1 MKQLL
6 LIFLCFY
13 GLNVGANVN
22 PFIPLIQTNKS
33 IEMDMALD
41 KDDEMVLPNLNNPIY
56 SLSITCDILF
66 NNPNG
71 FVRILLE
78 DRQGKIYQIIE
89 CSSNTALGKVSVL
102 NNYCEETNY
111 LKGIIPEKI
120 KFYIRH
126 SKVSLHQINYY
137 EAEPSTIVPDFLLE
151 QIDSI
156 RNQQCEQIANN
167 ICKYNCD
174 NNIPWIAD
182 ATYMAKLP
190 YVTKKQL
197 LSIEDDGTDITSIEY
212 YSGGI
217 IEIDDGDDNALQSIP
232 TSSYIDSF
240 DWRNRHGTNWMTPVK
255 HQGNSGYCVAFA
267 ACSML
272 EAKTNLWFNS
282 KYDLDLSEQ
291 DVVHNIARCNS
302 NYTIDRIY
310 NSGVYPSYALQTII
324 NYGVIDEVAEP
335 FIDLSLNNIPPRPT
349 GNYMVGI
356 SSYTSITPSSST
368 INQIKHALIHNGPVM
383 SGFNASNMN
392 HEMALVGYH
401 TIQIGDT
408 LRPVKTTVDGGIFP
422 ALIATAGSQYIGQTY
437 WMFKD
442 NYGTEIDGRIDGY
455 MNLCFH
461 SYNNMNS
468 VFYTTSPISCS
479 ILDDDDIVCS
489 DNDGDGFYFWGIGP
503 KPSTCPDWIPDVPDG
518 DDSNYS
524 VGPMDEY
531 GHCLDLHSLLQ
542 DTIYIDNDTTLSEQ
556 CYIYRNIV
564 VRNNASLSITNV
576 VNHYSSVSISIQNH
590 GKLIIDGGTLN
601 NACIYCSDYG
611 YIEIRNNGIVNLSQ
625 NHELILPVNSQL
637 NLIQGEINNQ

>member
-1 MKQLL
+1 M
-6 LIFLCFY
+6 IILCLY
-13 GLNVGANVN
+13 GVRANAKVN
-22 PFIPLIQTNKS
+22 PFAPLINTNKS
-33 IEMDMALD
+33 MEM
-41 KDDEMVLPNLNNPIY
+41 EMLLYQDHEVEVHNINNPIY
-56 SLSITCDILF
+56 SCSITCDILF
-66 NNPNG
+66 NDSKG

-78 DRQGKIYQIIE
+78 DNKGQIYQILE
-89 CSSNTALGKVSVL
+89 CSDRTALNKTSVL

-111 LKGIIPEKI
+111 LEGIIPVKL
-120 KFYIRH
+120 KFYIRN
-126 SKVSLHQINYY
+126 SKVYVHQFRYF
-137 EAEPSTIVPDFLLE
+137 EAEPSITIPNVSQEYINL
-151 QIDSI
+151 I
-156 RNQQCEQIANN
+156 RNQQCEQKANQ
-167 ICKYNCD
+167 ICTYNCR
-174 NNIPWIAD
+174 NEVPWIAD
-182 ATYMAKLP
+182 ATYISKLD
-190 YVTKKQL
+190 YEIKKQIF
-197 LSIEDDGTDITSIEY
+197 SIDDDGTDITSIEY
-212 YSGGI
+212 YSGGLL
-217 IEIDDGDDNALQSIP
+217 EFGEGSDHMVQSTP
-232 TSSYIDSF
+232 TSQYVDSF
-240 DWRNRHGTNWMTPVK
+240 DWRRRHGTNWMTPVK
-255 HQGNSGYCVAFA
+255 NQGESGYCVIFA

-272 EAKTNLWFNS
+272 EARTNLWFNS
-282 KYDLDLSEQ
+282 RYDLDLSEQ
-291 DVVHNIARCNS
+291 DVVFSIARHYPY
-302 NYTIDRIY
+302 YTLERIY
-310 NSGVYPSYALQTII
+310 NNGIFPSYALQAII
-324 NYGVIDEVAEP
+324 NYGIIDEVAEP
-335 FIDLSLNNIPPRPT
+335 FIDLPLDSLPPRPT
-349 GNYMVGI
+349 GNYMAGI
-356 SSYTSITPSSST
+356 SSYTSITPSTST
-368 INQIKHALIHNGPVM
+368 INQIKHVLIHNGPVM